1 MTDLETAKDWITRF
15 SASRPT
21 CESCEL
27 SFEDVMPDGFE
38 VQKHFAGYVRRCA
51 VCKDARPNAWA
62 LKLDPERVAA
72 WARDTG
78 RFDICWA
85 LDEMRECL

>member
-1 MTDLETAKDWITRF
+1 MTDLETAKDWIARV
-15 SASRPT
+15 SGIRPT
-21 CESCEL
+21 CKDCER
-27 SFEDVMPDGFE
+27 SWETVMPEGFE
-38 VQKHFAGYVRRCA
+38 VQQDAAGYVRRCV

-62 LKLDPERVAA
+62 LKLDPERVAV

-85 LDEMRECL
+85 LEEMRECL